1 MEENPRNPVKV
12 ALLPHLLRQFPFA
25 PTAGQEDFFRQI
37 AAFLEGAALRQTPF
51 ALFILKGF
59 AGTGKTSVLAALVR
73 VLPKINMRALLLAP
87 TGRAAKVMGNYS
99 GRSAFTIHKIIYRP
113 VEENTPGEGFFLLQR
128 NYYKN
133 TLFIVDEASMLGDQ
147 LSAAAGN
154 LLRDLIEF
162 VQDGEGNQ
170 LLFVGDTA
178 QLPPVGSTESPGL
191 DADYLRTHF
200 RLPVEEVLLT
210 EVKRQAEASGILWNA
225 TALRQ
230 LLPLPHPEVRF
241 VTKGFPDCFRMTG
254 QRLEDGLR
262 YAYEKY
268 GVEQTIIITRS
279 NRAAVQY
286 NGYIRRVI
294 HFFEEE
300 IEAGDFLMI
309 VKNNYMYMADSDQV
323 NFLANGDFVEVMKI
337 RGFET
342 QYGLRFATLELRLV
356 DYPEEPYFEAK
367 VLLDVLASH
376 APSLEPDAYRALYK
390 AVAEDYMDVASKV
403 ERRDLIRKDP
413 FLNALQVK
421 FAYTLTCHKAQGG
434 QWDAVFV
441 DQGFL
446 PETGV
451 DREFIRWLYTAITRA
466 RKELYFVNFKP
477 EFFGGSPSSEP

>member
-37 AAFLEGAALRQTPF
+37 AAFLEGAALRKSSF

-99 GRSAFTIHKIIYRP
+99 GRTAFTIHKIIYRP

-147 LSAAAGN
+147 LTAAAGN

-191 DADYLRTHF
+191 DADYLRRHY

-210 EVKRQAEASGILWNA
+210 EVKRQ
-225 TALRQ
+225 
-230 LLPLPHPEVRF
+230 
-241 VTKGFPDCFRMTG
+241 
-254 QRLEDGLR
+254 QRLLGSCGMPR
-262 YAYEKY
+262 RCASFYFCPRPKY
-268 GVEQTIIITRS
+268 
-279 NRAAVQY
+279 
-286 NGYIRRVI
+286 
-294 HFFEEE
+294 
-300 IEAGDFLMI
+300 
-309 VKNNYMYMADSDQV
+309 
-323 NFLANGDFVEVMKI
+323 
-337 RGFET
+337 
-342 QYGLRFATLELRLV
+342 
-356 DYPEEPYFEAK
+356 
-367 VLLDVLASH
+367 VL
-376 APSLEPDAYRALYK
+376 
-390 AVAEDYMDVASKV
+390 
-403 ERRDLIRKDP
+403 
-413 FLNALQVK
+413 
-421 FAYTLTCHKAQGG
+421 
-434 QWDAVFV
+434 
-441 DQGFL
+441 
-446 PETGV
+446 
-451 DREFIRWLYTAITRA
+451 
-466 RKELYFVNFKP
+466 
-477 EFFGGSPSSEP
+477 